1 MSLAPDSPPA
11 GWRAAPSPGGI
22 AASLALV
29 AGVTGLGHLL
39 LPFVPASSIPLVFLV
54 AVLISAA
61 SFGFWTGMLAAV
73 LAFLSA
79 NFFFVAPIHTFSV
92 AHPHDVL
99 ALGVFLIS
107 AALTGLIAGRMREQ
121 ADAARRR
128 ADMLEIV
135 SAFAADLSAET
146 SLDGVEAAMVRHLA
160 RAADGAAV
168 LLDVA
173 DDALA
178 MRLAAPEGAT
188 LEAADLQAA
197 DWTARHG
204 ASQAASAPGWAGSR
218 YAFHPLRRDGA
229 VAAVV
234 GVMNRHGGREREQVI
249 EAVLRQGAVA
259 LERVAFAR
267 EAEAARAAAEE
278 EKLRSALL
286 SSISHDLRTPLATIL
301 GSVTTL
307 RELGE
312 AMPAEAR
319 ADLLAAIEEETGR
332 LSRFVANLLAMTRLE
347 AGVAV
352 KRDWTDAADVLRAAL
367 TRARAAFAHQAFSL
381 SLGPGIPLVRAD
393 ATLLEQAVFNLIDN
407 AARHSPAGEAVL
419 LSAQVEGGAVAIA
432 VEDRGP
438 GVPAEMQ
445 AKIFDKFF
453 TTAASGVGLGL
464 AICRGVVAA
473 LGGTIALESPA
484 QGGARFVIRLPIE
497 HLDPGP
503 DRTP

>member
-1 MSLAPDSPPA
+1 MNLPPHPPSV
-11 GWRAAPSPGGI
+11 GWRAAPSPGGL

-29 AGVTGLGHLL
+29 AAATGFGHLL
-39 LPFVPASSIPLVFLV
+39 LPFVPAASIPLVFLV
-54 AVLISAA
+54 VVLVAAA
-61 SFGFWTGMLAAV
+61 SFGFWTGMAAAV
-73 LAFLSA
+73 TAFLSA

-92 AHPHDVL
+92 AHPQDVL
-99 ALGVFLIS
+99 ALGVFLIA

-135 SAFAADLSAET
+135 SAFTADLSSQTTLE
-146 SLDGVEAAMVRHLA
+146 GVEAAMVRHLA
-160 RAADGAAV
+160 RAAYGAAV
-168 LLDVA
+168 LLDVP
-173 DDALA
+173 DGRLAL
-178 MRLAAPEGAT
+178 RLAAPEGVG
-188 LEAADLQAA
+188 LEDADLQAA

-204 ASQAASAPGWAGSR
+204 ASQAAALPGWAGSR
-218 YAFHPLRRDGA
+218 YSFHPVRRGDS
-229 VAAVV
+229 VVAVV
-234 GVMNRHGGREREQVI
+234 GVMNPQGAREREQVI

-259 LERVAFAR
+259 RERVAFAQ
-267 EAEAARAAAEE
+267 EAAAARAAAEE

-307 RELGE
+307 RELGDD
-312 AMPAEAR
+312 MPAEAR

-352 KRDWTDAADVLRAAL
+352 KRDWVDVADILRAAL
-367 TRARAAFAHQAFSL
+367 ARGRAAFPSQALNL
-381 SLGPGIPLVRAD
+381 SLGPGLPLVRAD

-407 AARHSPAGEAVL
+407 AARHSPDGAEIQ
-419 LSAQVEGGAVAIA
+419 LSAGVADAVVAIA

-438 GVPAEMQ
+438 GVPADMQ

-464 AICRGVVAA
+464 AICRGVVVA
-473 LGGTIALESPA
+473 LGGAIVLESPA
-484 QGGARFVIRLPIE
+484 TEPGGARFTIRLPIE
-497 HLDPGP
+497 KP
-503 DRTP
+503 DQPP